1 MPLNGGMRQHFRYT
15 NGQDKLEKKHFMC
28 CCPSQCRPLR
38 GLHTSS
44 MAVKVPVAPP
54 KWVGELVRQKACA
67 GERAS
72 LSWNRSRTSSWN
84 DSQGSCGQ
92 R

>member
-1 MPLNGGMRQHFRYT
+1 MPLGGGMRHCFRYRY
-15 NGQDKLEKKHFMC
+15 GQNRLKKRHFMC
-28 CCPSQCRPLR
+28 YCPSQCLPQR

-84 DSQGSCGQ
+84 DSQGSCRQ
-92 R
+92 L